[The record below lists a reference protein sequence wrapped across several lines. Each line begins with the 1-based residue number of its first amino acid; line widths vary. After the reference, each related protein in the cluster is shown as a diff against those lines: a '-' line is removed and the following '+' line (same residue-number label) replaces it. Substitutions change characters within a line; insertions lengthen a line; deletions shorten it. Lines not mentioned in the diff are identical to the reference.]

1 MRKWFTALLA
11 GGLIAAAAL
20 PAAAQA
26 PRDNAIWARAA
37 QGAITLD
44 GVLNE
49 ADWAG
54 AESWNIVYG
63 QDSGI
68 PGSGYK
74 TEAGWNPPANPTNA
88 VVKFLVRNN
97 QLYMGVEV
105 ADNSVGGSASFN
117 RFDGFLMG
125 LHDHSATFY
134 PKPVFEYMYAWWH
147 DENLDPQP
155 AGQMPAFI
163 GTFGSNPHGAAR
175 TPEQIAAWD
184 AVTVVHGLSNSDAT
198 ADTGYTVEM
207 RFDLTILGYDTQAPA
222 GDIVE
227 FNISIYDTD
236 GFWPISPVTFSAN
249 RVWWQGPWGNTSWY
263 DEVRIHA
270 RPDVTTTSGPA
281 PFLGPDIVIQDIDV
295 VPTLDGQ
302 LDEAVWT
309 SPDLYT
315 FDIRWDDDAL
325 RETYPGV
332 GPARAGQYQPNVNGG
347 AAFVIDPADANVKL
361 YHRGSKLYVGFDVND
376 AVVQY
381 HPDVNRWDG
390 AIVTINDRV
399 ERGPDQQLFGKRLAF
414 QIAQNGTAS
423 AQDDLLSM
431 VTAGTAAIAAHM
443 NAGTTV
449 DTLGLQLDNGYTV
462 EMEVDLTA
470 LGYPADL
477 GDRALFI
484 GVNLFDGDSFEVAT
498 DSYGTRTWWQREWQ
512 GTCCPAT
519 AYLEPGY
526 VAGVGDGGWNPYG
539 GYAQAL
545 GSLNPSPR
553 PQVAFAMPDRNQV
566 TIEVYDV
573 RGRLV
578 ERRELGSL
586 EQGDASVPLFAG
598 EEPAAGVYLYR
609 VQFVDPASGRV
620 RGSLTGKTMLMK

>member
-1 MRKWFTALLA
+1 MRRLITALLL
-11 GGLIAAAAL
+11 GGLVVAMAL

-26 PRDNAIWARAA
+26 PRANAIWARAA
-37 QGAITLD
+37 QNAITLD

-49 ADWAG
+49 ADWAQ
-54 AESWNIVYG
+54 AESWNVVYG
-63 QDSGI
+63 QDAGI
-68 PGSGYK
+68 PGSGFK

-88 VVKFLVRNN
+88 VVKFLVRGN
-97 QLYMGVEV
+97 QLYMGVTV

-125 LHDHSATFY
+125 LHDHSAAFY
-134 PKPVFEYMYAWWH
+134 PKPVFEYFYAWWH
-147 DENLDPQP
+147 PETVDPQP
-155 AGQMPAFI
+155 PGKMPAFI
-163 GTFGSNPHGAAR
+163 GTFGSNPHGAPR
-175 TPEQIAAWD
+175 TPAQIAAWD
-184 AVTVVHGLSNSDAT
+184 AVTVVNGLTNSDAA
-198 ADTGYTVEM
+198 ADNGYTVEM

-236 GFWPISPVTFSAN
+236 GFWPISPITFSAN

-281 PFLGPDIVIQDIDV
+281 PFLGPDLVIKHINAT
-295 VPTLDGQ
+295 PTLDGR
-302 LDEAVWT
+302 LNEAVW
-309 SPDLYT
+309 SDPNLYS

-347 AAFVIDPADANVKL
+347 AAFVIDPADANVKMF
-361 YHRGSKLYVGFDVND
+361 HRGSKLYLGFDVND

-381 HPDVNRWDG
+381 HADINRWDG
-390 AIVTINDRV
+390 AIVTINDRA
-399 ERGPDQQLFGKRLAF
+399 ERGPDQQLFGKRLSF

-423 AQDDLLSM
+423 AQDDLLSL
-431 VTAGTAAIAAHM
+431 VGAGRAAIAAYM
-443 NAGTTV
+443 KPGTTV
-449 DTLGLQLDNGYTV
+449 DTLGTQMDNGYSV
-462 EMEVDLTA
+462 ELELDLVG

-477 GDRALFI
+477 GDKALFI
-484 GVNLFDGDSFEVAT
+484 GVNLLDGDSFQVAS

-519 AYLEPGY
+519 AYLQPDP
-526 VAGVGDGGWNPYG
+526 ASSVGGGWNPG
-539 GYAQAL
+539 AGYALAL

-553 PQVAFAMPDRNQV
+553 PRVAFAIPDRNRV
-566 TIEVYDV
+566 SLEVYDV

-578 ERRELGSL
+578 ERRELG
-586 EQGDASVPLFAG
+586 EMDAGDASVPLFG
-598 EEPAAGVYLYR
+598 SDEPAAGVYLYR
-609 VQFVDPASGRV
+609 VQFVDPASGRE
-620 RGSLTGKTMLMK
+620 RGVLTGKTMLMK